1 VVNIVAVQ
9 SRYAL
14 PSAIVTVSVTGL
26 ISLVM
31 IVLASLY
38 SYLLNQLVTEEDR
51 EVARHGN
58 P

>member
-1 VVNIVAVQ
+1 M
-9 SRYAL
+9 
-14 PSAIVTVSVTGL
+14 VTVSVTGL

-51 EVARHGN
+51 GVARHGN

>member
-1 VVNIVAVQ
+1 VNIVAVQ
-9 SRYAL
+9 SRHVS
-14 PSAIVTVSVTGL
+14 PSAMVTVAVTGL

>member
-1 VVNIVAVQ
+1 MVNIVAVQ
-9 SRYAL
+9 SRHAS
-14 PSAIVTVSVTGL
+14 PSAMVTVSVTGL

-51 EVARHGN
+51 GVARHGN